1 MADRRDSDT
10 SPSPEWM
17 SQQWD
22 TLCDILGTDDPED
35 VVPRVRTL
43 KENMARIDEESN
55 RPQESFVTISE
66 VEEVFREM
74 HDRLQKLRE
83 RNAKLVEQLEG
94 QDDEGVET
102 AFKEL
107 HHQTESILEE
117 LDVSSVEDGLSRVQ
131 SMNRQLENLYHEKE
145 VLVEAGFTDAQSAL
159 DEIQALEQQLEEASS
174 GPDTSVFHAAT
185 AIRDVIGVST
195 IGEAEALV
203 RTARSMTR
211 QLQERAEQMETRSP
225 MSGVDDQADLADLIA
240 SIEKH
245 LTVLHA
251 EWAARETEARD
262 AIPEEVGT
270 LLGVSSVE
278 DAERLVEMAR
288 SLQEITQSAT
298 SVAGVASQTPSVT
311 PSKIASRSA
320 GDGASVQDAET
331 AMEILA
337 GLRSPLV
344 DVSRYVQD
352 ALPAEIGDIL
362 GVENANEA
370 RQLERLVRSMSNRLG
385 EYKEEWQWLTQ
396 QAGVNNPDGVLEM
409 IASMESQ
416 LVDVYERLDQQ
427 TQVDASAAEEKST
440 APSETERE
448 VLDILGVDTP
458 EGARELAELVRS
470 MSDQLER
477 LTKEKE
483 KLVNQGLT
491 VESAL
496 GMIDSMEEQLVDLY
510 EDRESN
516 RQVISEYE
524 TTRSV
529 LGVETPEEARELA
542 DLVKSLHDRMAQLRS
557 ERSEMLE
564 ATGVA
569 SSEDVTE
576 MIRSMEDQLIDLY
589 EEREDGESARAT
601 LDEIEQ
607 HLGIRSA
614 EGAREIADLARSM
627 KEEISDYEAEQR
639 RLEQLGLSNTRDAV
653 VMVESM
659 QEQLDELYQ
668 ERESMNERA
677 AAFDEGQDTFQQL
690 EALYAERERLE
701 RELGLAE
708 ADDIIEMVE
717 GLATQLDDL
726 YQDREASSGVDAG
739 GADSEIQT
747 LLDEHAEEDDGAL
760 MLSSMEQQ
768 LQDLYGEKKQL
779 LDLGFGSTQEAA
791 DRIRSLEEERSRL
804 SQASTECR
812 QRFERLERELG
823 VSGVSGILDLVS
835 DLKNGSAS
843 VGVATS
849 GNAPSSR
856 SAASSGGTRPSS
868 KPQDAPSGL
877 KIHAAPAFV
886 SKDTLQN
893 LEQLDSQA
901 LDALEFGVVRLSERG
916 DVQFVNE
923 VGLTLPGLK
932 EHDNKTTILGKNFF
946 YDLAPSTNNNLFF
959 GRFKQ
964 GLEEG
969 AMDARFPYTFISPGQ
984 GPTVLVVHLHS
995 KPNTN
1000 AHWLLFRKM

>member
-1 MADRRDSDT
+1 
-10 SPSPEWM
+10 M

-627 KEEISDYEAEQR
+627 KEEISDYEAGQR

-726 YQDREASSGVDAG
+726 
-739 GADSEIQT
+739 
-747 LLDEHAEEDDGAL
+747 
-760 MLSSMEQQ
+760 
-768 LQDLYGEKKQL
+768 
-779 LDLGFGSTQEAA
+779 
-791 DRIRSLEEERSRL
+791 
-804 SQASTECR
+804 
-812 QRFERLERELG
+812 
-823 VSGVSGILDLVS
+823 
-835 DLKNGSAS
+835 
-843 VGVATS
+843 
-849 GNAPSSR
+849 
-856 SAASSGGTRPSS
+856 
-868 KPQDAPSGL
+868 
-877 KIHAAPAFV
+877 
-886 SKDTLQN
+886 
-893 LEQLDSQA
+893 
-901 LDALEFGVVRLSERG
+901 
-916 DVQFVNE
+916 
-923 VGLTLPGLK
+923 
-932 EHDNKTTILGKNFF
+932 
-946 YDLAPSTNNNLFF
+946 
-959 GRFKQ
+959 
-964 GLEEG
+964 
-969 AMDARFPYTFISPGQ
+969 
-984 GPTVLVVHLHS
+984 
-995 KPNTN
+995 
-1000 AHWLLFRKM
+1000 